1 MLFLIVLKL
10 DENIEVGKSVSVPTA
25 FWNWGYIWSYSIFL
39 YSQCIAAYRGPHHF
53 RGNRPNFGVKNL
65 LQSVNGNAVSA
76 TLFSDKRQGE
86 FIRAGD

>member
-53 RGNRPNFGVKNL
+53 RGNRPNFGGIKP
-65 LQSVNGNAVSA
+65 SA
-76 TLFSDKRQGE
+76 ECKWECCQCNIIFR
-86 FIRAGD
+86 